1 MGETVS
7 SRFENIVRSIIDNK
21 PYDETV
27 HSKEEELLL
36 ELKDV
41 IEQGGGEDP
50 EPLTPEQMNDLI
62 NILN

>member
-7 SRFENIVRSIIDNK
+7 SRFEDIVRSIIDNK

-36 ELKDV
+36 ELKDT
-41 IEQGGGEDP
+41 IEHGGEDA
-50 EPLTPEQMNDLI
+50 EPLTPEEIADLI

>member
-7 SRFENIVRSIIDNK
+7 SRFEDIVRSIIDNK

-41 IEQGGGEDP
+41 IEHGGEDV
-50 EPLTPEQMNDLI
+50 EPLTPEEINDLI